1 MEERENIVVLIDE
14 EGNEM
19 PFEVLDIIEDGG
31 NRYAAGLAADD
42 AENDDEEATVLIMR
56 IVPANDEEDILEPI
70 EDESELERIF
80 EIFKTRMEED
90 FEFEDEDEE

>member
-14 EGNEM
+14 DGNEM

-31 NRYAAGLAADD
+31 NRYAAGLAVDD

-90 FEFEDEDEE
+90 FEFEDADEE